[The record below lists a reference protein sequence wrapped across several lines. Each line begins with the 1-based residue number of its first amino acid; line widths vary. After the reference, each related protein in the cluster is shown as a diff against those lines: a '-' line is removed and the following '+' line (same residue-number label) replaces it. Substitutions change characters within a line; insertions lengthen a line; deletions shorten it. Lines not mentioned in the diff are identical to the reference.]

1 MTTVTEKTSKSPAE
15 IAKEERARQR
25 KEEQEKA
32 NAAEKVKKAKAPK
45 APKAK
50 KAKPAKAQEGKQ
62 DSSMDKIVAA
72 MQRKE
77 GATTAELAAI
87 SGWKNAGWN
96 TILASLAERR
106 GLKLKSVKR
115 EVEGSKRKVNVW
127 HVGE

>member
-25 KEEQEKA
+25 KEQQEKA
-32 NAAEKVKKAKAPK
+32 NAAEKVKKAK